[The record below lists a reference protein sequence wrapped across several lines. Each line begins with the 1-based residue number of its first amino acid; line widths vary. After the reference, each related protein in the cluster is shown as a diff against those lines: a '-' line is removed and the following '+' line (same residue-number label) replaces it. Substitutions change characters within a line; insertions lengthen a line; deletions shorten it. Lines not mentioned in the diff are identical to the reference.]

1 MNDEQIAKLR
11 SRKVISG
18 AHRIPWTVNLKA
30 CGFTDEELR
39 KPIIAVAN
47 SWSESVPGH
56 IHLRRIAEAVK
67 DGIREAGGTPMEFN
81 TIALCDALAQGHGG
95 MHYILPSRDLITSS
109 IEMETET
116 YQFDGL
122 VCIGACDKIVP
133 GQLMAMARIN
143 LPSIMVTGGPMIQGS
158 YKGKKVTPTDVLETL
173 VSLKQGKVS
182 EKELNDIAEAAFP
195 CAGSCV
201 GVWTA
206 NSMGCLTEALGLS
219 LPGCGTIPAVYS
231 KRVRLAK
238 KSGMKIMELVEKNIR
253 ARDIM
258 TPSAFRNAIKVAMA
272 IGASTNVFLHLPAIA
287 KEAGL
292 HLGLDVFDDISRKNP
307 KLCELSPGGPYV
319 ISDLNDAGGVQALM
333 NEMKINL
340 ELNNISVTGKTLG
353 ENLKDWRLNDGY
365 INHDVIH
372 SLKDPVTNDGGLVV
386 LKGNLAPKGAVVRIA
401 TLPKGLK
408 KFTGKAKIFNKE
420 EDATQAIIEGNIKV
434 GDVIVIRY
442 EGPKGGPGMREML
455 TATATLKGAGFGPD
469 VVLITDGRFS
479 GASRGP
485 CIGHISPEAA
495 EGGPIAYLLEGDT
508 VSFNIE
514 DRSLSF
520 EISEEEYKNR
530 VDTIE
535 LEIKD
540 IKDSYLE
547 LYREVVTS
555 ANEGAIL
562 LPPSKRNKPLEGEE
576 IKSF

>member
-1 MNDEQIAKLR
+1 MTEKQIASLR

-30 CGFTDEELR
+30 CGFTDEELE

-56 IHLRRIAEAVK
+56 MHLKQLSQAVK

-109 IEMETET
+109 IEMECET

-133 GQLMAMARIN
+133 GQLMAIARLN

-173 VSLKQGKVS
+173 VSLKNGKVS
-182 EKELNDIAEAAFP
+182 EKELHDIAEAAFP

-206 NSMGCLTEALGLS
+206 NSMGCITEAMGLS
-219 LPGCGTIPAVYS
+219 LPDCGTTPAVYS
-231 KRVRLAK
+231 KRIRLAK
-238 KSGMKIMELVEKNIR
+238 QSGTKIMELVEKNII

-258 TPSAFRNAIKVAMA
+258 TPAAFRNGIKVAMA
-272 IGASTNVFLHLPAIA
+272 IGASTNVFLHLPSIA

-292 HLGLDVFDDISRKNP
+292 HLDLDLFDQISRETP
-307 KLCELSPGGPYV
+307 KLCQLSPGGDYV
-319 ISDLNDAGGVQALM
+319 IEDLYNAGGVQALM
-333 NEMKINL
+333 REMESIL
-340 ELNNISVTGKTLG
+340 EVDNITCTAKTVKENISSVDYV
-353 ENLKDWRLNDGY
+353 NN
-365 INHDVIH
+365 DVIH
-372 SLKDPVTNDGGLVV
+372 PLGTPVTKDGGLIV
-386 LKGNLAPKGAVVRIA
+386 LKGNLAPKGAVVRVA
-401 TLPKGLK
+401 TLPNGLT
-408 KFTGKAKIFNKE
+408 KFKGKAKIFDQE
-420 EDATQAIIEGNIKV
+420 EDATKAILDGEIKP

-455 TATATLKGAGFGPD
+455 TATATLKGAGFGD
-469 VVLITDGRFS
+469 KVVLITDGRFS

-495 EGGPIAYLLEGDT
+495 EGGPIAYIKNGDII
-508 VSFNIE
+508 SFDIE
-514 DRSLSF
+514 KRDLHV
-520 EISEEEYKNR
+520 ELSEEDLEERKS
-530 VDTIE
+530 TIKIQVK
-535 LEIKD
+535 EIH
-540 IKDSYLE
+540 DSYLE
-547 LYREVVTS
+547 IYREIVTS
-555 ANEGAIL
+555 ASDGAIL
-562 LPPSKRNKPLEGEE
+562 LPPSKLNKKIEGVE
-576 IKSF
+576 ITK

>member
-1 MNDEQIAKLR
+1 MTEKQIASLR

-30 CGFTDEELR
+30 CGFTDEELE

-56 IHLRRIAEAVK
+56 MHLKQLSQAVK

-109 IEMETET
+109 IEMECET

-133 GQLMAMARIN
+133 GQLMAIARLN

-173 VSLKQGKVS
+173 VSLKNGKVS
-182 EKELNDIAEAAFP
+182 EKELHDIAEAAFP

-206 NSMGCLTEALGLS
+206 NSMGCITEAMGLS
-219 LPGCGTIPAVYS
+219 LPDCGTTPAVYS
-231 KRVRLAK
+231 KRIRLAK
-238 KSGMKIMELVEKNIR
+238 QSGTKIMELVEKNIV

-258 TPSAFRNAIKVAMA
+258 TPAAFRNGIKVAMA
-272 IGASTNVFLHLPAIA
+272 IGASTNVFLHLPSIA

-292 HLGLDVFDDISRKNP
+292 HLDLDLFDQISRETP
-307 KLCELSPGGPYV
+307 KLCQLSPGGDYV
-319 ISDLNDAGGVQALM
+319 IEDLYNAGGVQALM
-333 NEMKINL
+333 EEMESIL
-340 ELNNISVTGKTLG
+340 EVDNITCTAKTVKENISSVDYV
-353 ENLKDWRLNDGY
+353 NN
-365 INHDVIH
+365 DVIH
-372 SLKDPVTNDGGLVV
+372 PLVTPVTKDGGLIV
-386 LKGNLAPKGAVVRIA
+386 LKGNLAPKGAVVRVA
-401 TLPKGLK
+401 TLPNGLT
-408 KFTGKAKIFNKE
+408 KFKGKAKIFDQE
-420 EDATQAIIEGNIKV
+420 EDATKAILDGEIKP

-455 TATATLKGAGFGPD
+455 TATATLKGAGFGD
-469 VVLITDGRFS
+469 KVVLITDGRFS

-495 EGGPIAYLLEGDT
+495 EGGPIAYIKNGDII
-508 VSFNIE
+508 SFDIE
-514 DRSLSF
+514 KRDLHV
-520 EISEEEYKNR
+520 ELSEEDLEERKS
-530 VDTIE
+530 TIKIQVK
-535 LEIKD
+535 EIH
-540 IKDSYLE
+540 DSYLE
-547 LYREVVTS
+547 IYREIVTS
-555 ANEGAIL
+555 ASDGAIL
-562 LPPSKRNKPLEGEE
+562 LPPSKLNKKIEGIE
-576 IKSF
+576 ITK